1 MVGTRR
7 ALLSKNS
14 TYGNGYDGSSKYSPV
29 DLESGGYGATNPI
42 KSRRRFRDAIDQTIK
57 DNRGSHMKQKLIDS
71 VDHDYLDIYWKS
83 DESLKTIRNKKVR
96 QFYEEQNERITDW
109 REVDMVVS
117 SLADDIVDS
126 MNPRDTDNDGVAE
139 DRGPLGI
146 SGESLEPFL
155 PQDERERRAKSAK
168 HVRWAIN
175 INVLVNILLLA
186 AKGVA
191 AIWSNSL
198 SLIASLV
205 DSALDLLCTII
216 IWTTNK
222 LVGWHLDKL
231 QKKFPV
237 GRRRLEPI
245 GILVFS
251 IIMVIS
257 FLQILKESVEKLLPN
272 GEHEVAQLP
281 PAAVFAMVAT
291 IVVKGIIWIGCARV
305 KTTQVQALAQD
316 CKTDVYFNTLSLL
329 FPFIGSKANI
339 WWLDPLGAAA
349 LSLFIIYDWAG
360 TCLENV
366 TRLTGEAA
374 NDRIERKMM
383 FMAYRFAPLVGGF
396 KSLKC
401 YHSGDGVCVEI
412 DVLMPENTP
421 LWTCHDIAETLQYCL
436 EGLNEV
442 DRAFVTMDC
451 KYFLAYDFVSDELLN
466 VKRYIPRAHRTCNIV
481 NYEGLAISIV
491 CDYEQSEVTSKEHHL
506 RAQEFYKALCY
517 SYSFRIYMGIYI
529 IPARH
534 SQFGCQGK

>member
-1 MVGTRR
+1 M
-7 ALLSKNS
+7 SSNS
-14 TYGNGYDGSSKYSPV
+14 YGNGDGQNEYANGGADV
-29 DLESGGYGATNPI
+29 ESGGYGTINPL
-42 KSRRRFRDAIDQTIK
+42 KARKRFKDAIDQTMS
-57 DNRGSHMKQKLIDS
+57 DNRAAEMKKKLIDN
-71 VDHDYLDIYWKS
+71 VDHDSLEIYWKS
-83 DESLKTIRNKKVR
+83 DESLKSIKNKKLR
-96 QFYEEQNERITDW
+96 KFYEDQNERITDW

-139 DRGPLGI
+139 DRGPLGV

-155 PQDERERRAKSAK
+155 PEDERERRRKAAK

-222 LVGWHLDKL
+222 LVGWRIDRLR
-231 QKKFPV
+231 KKFPV

-257 FLQILKESVEKLLPN
+257 FLQILKESVEKLLPS
-272 GEHEVAQLP
+272 GDHSVATLP
-281 PAAVFAMVAT
+281 PAAIFAMVAT

-329 FPFIGSKANI
+329 FPLIGHKADV
-339 WWLDPLGAAA
+339 WWLDPVGASC

-401 YHSGDGVCVEI
+401 YHAGDGVCVEI

-421 LWTCHDIAETLQYCL
+421 LRRCHDVAETLQYCL

-442 DRAFVTMDC
+442 DRAFVTMD
-451 KYFLAYDFVSDELLN
+451 YTSQGPTGHANSDGE
-466 VKRYIPRAHRTCNIV
+466 
-481 NYEGLAISIV
+481 
-491 CDYEQSEVTSKEHHL
+491 
-506 RAQEFYKALCY
+506 
-517 SYSFRIYMGIYI
+517 
-529 IPARH
+529 
-534 SQFGCQGK
+534 